1 MGTSSSFKGPKNNSS
16 LLPSWADNN
25 PDYELAP
32 TPNFPQDGNNPTS
45 DNPDP
50 TAPIAP
56 GQPVAPPPKGGPK
69 QPPSSNDDKP
79 VDSPGKHSSKPRRWS
94 DAKIAMSR
102 FGSAPGNAKSLKNA
116 GRSYVRARGGPQA
129 TTRSAGRGIGAV
141 AGLGGFLGDVV
152 NRGFNEAL
160 RNAGIQ
166 DCLGKPAEEV
176 FAKLADQLAPAGGPI
191 DEGITRKAIL
201 DSLCYLYDKLTD
213 ENGTLQPVDALGPNE
228 VKEAL
233 LLATQQYIYQKWL
246 NEVGIVLERKDVS
259 EAELVDAETTIK
271 EFVGESVRIAFKN
284 VNVATFS
291 FLDPSVTQQINSIF
305 QETYTL
311 IEQ

>member
-25 PDYELAP
+25 PDYESAP
-32 TPNFPQDGNNPTS
+32 APSFPQDGDGPAT
-45 DNPDP
+45 DNPAP
-50 TAPIAP
+50 TGPGAPN
-56 GQPVAPPPKGGPK
+56 QPSAPPPQGEPS
-69 QPPSSNDDKP
+69 QPSVPGDDKDTP
-79 VDSPGKHSSKPRRWS
+79 EKHTPKPRRWS

-102 FGSAPGNAKSLKNA
+102 FGSAPSNAKSLKNA

-129 TTRSAGRGIGAV
+129 TTRSAGRGISAV

-152 NRGFNEAL
+152 NRGFDEAL

-213 ENGTLQPVDALGPNE
+213 ENGKLQPIDALGPDE

-246 NEVGIVLERKDVS
+246 NEVGIALERKEVS
-259 EAELVDAETTIK
+259 EAELVDAEMTIK
-271 EFVGESVRIAFKN
+271 EFVGESVRVAFKN

-291 FLDPSVTQQINSIF
+291 FQDPSVTQQINSIF